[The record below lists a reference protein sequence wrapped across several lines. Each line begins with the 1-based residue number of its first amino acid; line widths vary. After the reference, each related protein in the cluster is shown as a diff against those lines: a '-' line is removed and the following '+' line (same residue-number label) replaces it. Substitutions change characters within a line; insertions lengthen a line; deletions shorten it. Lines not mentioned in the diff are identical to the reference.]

1 MAMGLLTTL
10 RQHHVHRLFTEFIP
24 EGRTVDSM
32 TVYAVLN
39 MRHVKL
45 LGYKL
50 SLLHAPQEWDTRVY
64 YDARAH
70 PSMSLARVLWKHRH
84 LWHDDKK
91 QKWVDF
97 LTSII
102 RLSGESI
109 VFIQEMFYDCPGD
122 KDIWE
127 RAVRECNTVYF
138 ATEIITRARPH
149 IQLVMNAIRTDN
161 LEMAKLVLAHKPD
174 IGHVGPRSA
183 GCQALQLWILQKPL
197 SPRRHEL
204 LKLVLTYLAG
214 HETLRSSLIYYVYMT
229 GDYELI
235 DCFGG
240 WTREDNIRDMILRT
254 PDHIVWRWDMRPQTV
269 LEWYLTGKIYNLPDP
284 KLSELINLHDK
295 RALHEHGGWG
305 FKKDVIPE
313 RLAHAKLLWR
323 HG

>member
-1 MAMGLLTTL
+1 MAMGLLATL
-10 RQHHVHRLFTEFIP
+10 RQHHVHRLFTEFMA

-32 TVYAVLN
+32 PVFVVLN
-39 MRHVKL
+39 TRHTKL
-45 LGYKL
+45 LDYKL
-50 SLLHAPQEWDTRVY
+50 SLLRAPQEWDIRFY
-64 YDARAH
+64 YDAAR
-70 PSMSLARVLWKHRH
+70 PSISIARVVWKYRH
-84 LWHDDKK
+84 LWQRISHRT
-91 QKWVDF
+91 WFDF
-97 LTSII
+97 LTSVIK
-102 RLSGESI
+102 LSGESI
-109 VFIQEMFYDCPGD
+109 VLIQEMFYDCPND
-122 KDIWE
+122 KDVWWH
-127 RAVRECNTVYF
+127 AVRRCNTVYF
-138 ATEIITRARPH
+138 ATEILARAQPH

-183 GCQALQLWILQKPL
+183 GCQELQLWILQKPL

-204 LKLVLTYLAG
+204 LKLVLTYVGG
-214 HETLRSSLIYYVYMT
+214 HDTFRSSLIYYVYMT

-240 WTREDNIRDMILRT
+240 WTREDDIRDMILRT
-254 PDHIVWRWDMRPQTV
+254 PDHIVWKWDMRPRSV

-295 RALHEHGGWG
+295 RALHEHVAWG
-305 FKKDVIPE
+305 FNKEIIPE